1 MSPEPYAVSRD
12 VPPEFA
18 AVLSRDAERLL
29 PFGSRTFFSPVVA
42 STNDVAAHLAAEG
55 APDGTLVLAD
65 AQTAGRGRNGRRW
78 HSPAGAGLYVS
89 AVLRPDGSAASQGTR
104 GWPALITLAAGV
116 AVAEGLRSATGLP
129 LQIKWPNDVVL
140 VDAAAAARAP
150 SAWRKVAGILA
161 EGSAQGGAID
171 HIVLG
176 IGINLR
182 RVVRPA
188 DLVPRATSLEE
199 ETGRPPD
206 RALVLADVLAALA
219 RRYRALVAG
228 DTPSLLRDWRELSP
242 LAHGARVSFDSAGR
256 RTDGITAGID
266 EQGALL
272 VRSQDGRLTALR
284 AGEVTW
290 T

>member
-1 MSPEPYAVSRD
+1 
-12 VPPEFA
+12 
-18 AVLSRDAERLL
+18 
-29 PFGSRTFFSPVVA
+29 VA

-65 AQTAGRGRNGRRW
+65 AQTEGRGRSGRRW

-89 AVLRPDGSAASQGTR
+89 AILRPDGGPARSQSTR

-116 AVAEGLRSATGLP
+116 AVAEGLRSGTGLP
-129 LQIKWPNDVVL
+129 LQIKWPNDVIAVEASA
-140 VDAAAAARAP
+140 VARTA
-150 SAWRKVAGILA
+150 SGWRKIAGILA

-171 HIVLG
+171 HVVLG

-188 DLVPRATSLEE
+188 DLVPRSTSIEE
-199 ETGRPPD
+199 ETGCPPD
-206 RALVLADVLAALA
+206 RALVLGDVLAALA

-228 DTPSLLRDWRELSP
+228 DTRSLLRDWRELSP
-242 LAHGARVSFDSAGR
+242 LAEGARVSFDDAGE
-256 RTDGITAGID
+256 RTEGVTAGID
-266 EQGALL
+266 EHGALL
-272 VRSQDGRLTALR
+272 VRTQDGRVTALR